1 VPGIEQRLADWA
13 RQATTAE
20 RHTGPTIENLGG
32 LRADEAHQMAT
43 GPFLAHLVQAA
54 AHQQRTGSDDDGQ
67 PLRAAVL
74 TGLLE
79 QQRHSAFA
87 SATDALTSHPDFAR
101 ALGAGLP
108 RALLTRLNEIHDAG
122 DEPAP
127 ALIAAEAADCLAR
140 LTLAGVTRAAQL
152 LGALDSATEDVAA
165 LPEPFAARLPRLL
178 GLLEAHHPGT
188 GLRDALERLLP
199 LDHTCRDAA
208 FELALTDLQDALQA
222 PDAATMTAGLV
233 RVRRRL
239 AELLAQTTERLDAQI
254 YHDAIDAVLA
264 LAGPDAATR
273 IPTLAQ
279 TLHTTLQKYRAWRHN
294 THQPAWSRSRCDDI
308 AAWAELTAILDAAAR
323 HVADDDPWYDD
334 GQSILTTLLT
344 AYGADR
350 TVAVVKEAPTAGVV
364 ETLVA
369 PAIED
374 VFLRNDNR
382 IRFLQHAV
390 EKDPLLRADPSAVRL
405 LGSLRDRSRS
415 PAVPQASPDGGGP
428 GKVRRW
434 PLVAQTVTPAEF
446 TQLTETAPDPT
457 LDRLELALRTHEDT
471 YAAAMDP
478 KLGRLMDRLV
488 SQLQQSPDWIPDIAD
503 PFHAL
508 LHTTVRYAF
517 LCYDIGRKMGGSY
530 TEYLRLRDA
539 SRKKQKV
546 DEALFH
552 QHFYEV
558 LSVSSLFRIIDA
570 EVIEHAGGRVDIRAS
585 FGPVKFNVECKI
597 EEGDASET
605 ALRHYASQAS
615 EYQNTNAAFAILLV
629 LDKTEHAE
637 GTVNLF
643 ESIWIEPVQRTGE
656 STPCRVVT
664 IRVPGGR
671 DDPSSLRAPD
681 RRTQDDATVGT

>member
-1 VPGIEQRLADWA
+1 MPGIEVRLADWA
-13 RQATTAE
+13 RQATLAE
-20 RHTGPTIENLGG
+20 RRAGPTIEALGG
-32 LRADEAHQMAT
+32 LHPDEARQLAT
-43 GPFLAHLVQAA
+43 GPFLVYLVQAA
-54 AHQQRTGSDDDGQ
+54 VHQQRTGSDDAQ

-74 TGLLE
+74 TGLRE

-87 SATDALTSHPDFAR
+87 SATDVLARHPDFAR
-101 ALGAGLP
+101 ALGTGLP
-108 RALLTRLNEIHDAG
+108 RALLARLTAINDAG

-152 LGALDSATEDVAA
+152 LGALDEATEDVAA

-188 GLRDALERLLP
+188 GLREALERLLP
-199 LDHTCRDAA
+199 LEHTCSDAA

-222 PDAATMTAGLV
+222 SDAETMRVRLI

-239 AELLAQTTERLDAQI
+239 SELLAQTSERLDARI
-254 YHDAIDAVLA
+254 YHDAIDAVLT
-264 LAGPDAATR
+264 LAAPDATTR
-273 IPTLAQ
+273 IPALAAM
-279 TLHTTLQKYRAWRHN
+279 LHTTLQKYRAWRHN
-294 THQPAWSRSRCDDI
+294 THRPAWSRSRCDDM

-323 HVADDDPWYDD
+323 HIGDDDPWYDD
-334 GQSILTTLLT
+334 GQAILTTLLT

-350 TVAVVKEAPTAGVV
+350 TVRVVKEGTTAGVV
-364 ETLVA
+364 EVLVA

-374 VFLRNDNR
+374 VFLRNENR
-382 IRFLQHAV
+382 IRFLEHAV
-390 EKDPLLRADPSAVRL
+390 DNDPLLRAEPSAVRL
-405 LGSLRDRSRS
+405 LGSLRDRTRS
-415 PAVPQASPDGGGP
+415 PAVPDRHPGGGP

-434 PLVAQTVTPAEF
+434 PLVAETVTPAEF
-446 TQLTETAPDPT
+446 AQLTETAPEPV

-471 YAAAMDP
+471 HAAAMDP

-488 SQLQQSPDWIPDIAD
+488 GQLRQSPDWIPDIAD

-508 LHTTVRYAF
+508 LNTTVRYAF

-530 TEYLRLRDA
+530 TEYLRLRDP

-558 LSVSSLFRIIDA
+558 LCVSSLFRIIDA

-585 FGPVKFNVECKI
+585 FGPVRFNVECKI
-597 EEGDASET
+597 EEQDASEA
-605 ALRHYASQAS
+605 ALRHYAAQAT

-643 ESIWIEPVQRTGE
+643 ESIWIEQVQRNGE
-656 STPCRVVT
+656 STPCQVVT
-664 IRVPGGR
+664 VRVPGGR
-671 DDPSSLRAPD
+671 DDPSSLRAPGL
-681 RRTQDDATVGT
+681 RL

>member
-1 VPGIEQRLADWA
+1 MPGIELRLADWA
-13 RQATTAE
+13 RRATPAE
-20 RHTGPTIENLGG
+20 RRAGPTIENLGG
-32 LRADEAHQMAT
+32 VRPDEARQLAT
-43 GPFLAHLVQAA
+43 GPFLVYLIQAA
-54 AHQQRTGSDDDGQ
+54 AHQQRTGLVDDAQ

-87 SATDALTSHPDFAR
+87 SATDVLTRHPDFAR

-108 RALLTRLNEIHDAG
+108 RALLARLNAMYDAG

-188 GLRDALERLLP
+188 GLREALERLLP

-222 PDAATMTAGLV
+222 SNATTMTAGLV
-233 RVRRRL
+233 CVRRRL
-239 AELLAQTTERLDAQI
+239 AELLAQTSERLDARI
-254 YHDAIDAVLA
+254 YHDAIDAVLT
-264 LAGPDAATR
+264 LAGPEATTR
-273 IPTLAQ
+273 IPALAAS
-279 TLHTTLQKYRAWRHN
+279 LHTTLQKYRAWRHN
-294 THQPAWSRSRCDDI
+294 THLPTWSRSSCDDI
-308 AAWAELTAILDAAAR
+308 TAWAELTAVLDAAAR
-323 HVADDDPWYDD
+323 HVGEDDPWYDD
-334 GQSILTTLLT
+334 GQAILMTLLT

-350 TVAVVKEAPTAGVV
+350 TVTVVKERSIASVV
-364 ETLVA
+364 EVLVA

-374 VFLRNDNR
+374 VFLRSDNR
-382 IRFLQHAV
+382 IRFLEHAV
-390 EKDPLLRADPSAVRL
+390 ENDPLLRAEPAAVRL

-415 PAVPQASPDGGGP
+415 PAVPDGHPDGGGL

-434 PLVAQTVTPAEF
+434 PLVGQTVTPAEF
-446 TQLTETAPDPT
+446 TQLTETAPEQV

-471 YAAAMDP
+471 HAAAMDP

-488 SQLQQSPDWIPDIAD
+488 GQLQQSPDWIPDIAD
-503 PFHAL
+503 PFHVL
-508 LHTTVRYAF
+508 LNTTVRYAF

-539 SRKKQKV
+539 SKKKQKV

-558 LSVSSLFRIIDA
+558 LCFSSLFRIIDA

-585 FGPVKFNVECKI
+585 FGPVRFNVECKI
-597 EEGDASET
+597 EEHDASEA
-605 ALRHYASQAS
+605 ALRHYAAQAI

-643 ESIWIEPVQRTGE
+643 ESIWVEQVQRNGE
-656 STPCRVVT
+656 SSPCRVVT

-681 RRTQDDATVGT
+681 RRT